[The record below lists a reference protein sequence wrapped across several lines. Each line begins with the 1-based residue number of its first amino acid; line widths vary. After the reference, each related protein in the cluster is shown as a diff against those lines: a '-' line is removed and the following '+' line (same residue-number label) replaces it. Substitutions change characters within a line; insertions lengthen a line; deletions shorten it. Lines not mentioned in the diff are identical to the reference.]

1 MKNVLIVVLKDSKFL
16 ANRADLGNLF
26 HKRGAAI

>member
-16 ANRADLGNLF
+16 ATRADPGNLF
-26 HKRGAAI
+26 HKRVAAI